1 MKTILNSRDI
11 TSNISLIKV
20 ANRLKAHE
28 MVPFDLDNVYFRIK

>member
-28 MVPFDLDNVYFRIK
+28 MAPFDLDNVYFRIK